1 MLKEFRDFIM
11 TGNVIDFAVAVI
23 MAGALG
29 AVINGFVSNIAMP
42 IVGYF
47 AGGMNFEDLH
57 YALDGKDYE
66 SLAAAKEAGAA
77 VVAYGSWINTI
88 VNLLIVGFI
97 MFLIVKAYNKVRKPV
112 EAAPAGP
119 SQEDLLTE
127 IRDLLKNK

>member
-1 MLKEFRDFIM
+1 MLKEFRNFIM

-42 IVGYF
+42 FVGHF

-57 YALDGKDYE
+57 YAMDGKDYE

-77 VVAYGSWINTI
+77 VIAYGAWINTI
-88 VNLLIVGFI
+88 INLLIVGFV
-97 MFLIVKAYNKVRKPV
+97 MFLIVKAYNKTKKPA
-112 EAAPAGP
+112 EPEAPAGP
-119 SQEDLLTE
+119 SEIDLLTE
-127 IRDLLKNK
+127 IRDALKK